1 VIVGSYVLAALFPTF
16 GLWIR
21 HVTFGS
27 LDSQAGKIGFSLPPI
42 MLALILF
49 NAGLGVKTR
58 ELGQLLQ
65 NPKLLLGGV
74 VGNLATPLVFI
85 LALKY
90 AMGIWHNPEEVQQIL
105 MGLALVASMPIAGA
119 SAAWSQNANGNLAV
133 SLGLVLLT
141 TILSPLLTPAVLHAV
156 GFVTTGDYAEDLHE
170 LARDGVTDF
179 LALWV
184 VLPSLLGILTHK
196 WLGEA
201 RLEPARHWLKLSNY
215 IILILLNYSNAALTL
230 PKVLSEPDP
239 DFLAIMIVIV
249 TGLCITAFATGY
261 GLAQLLKADRP
272 SMISL
277 MFGLGMN
284 NNGTGLVLASMA
296 LSDHAEIMIPII
308 FYNLTQHIV
317 AAAIDRFWIQPTDA
331 IRP

>member
-1 VIVGSYVLAALFPTF
+1 M
-16 GLWIR
+16 
-21 HVTFGS
+21 TFGS

-105 MGLALVASMPIAGA
+105 MG
-119 SAAWSQNANGNLAV
+119 
-133 SLGLVLLT
+133 
-141 TILSPLLTPAVLHAV
+141 
-156 GFVTTGDYAEDLHE
+156 
-170 LARDGVTDF
+170 